1 MYQYSDKIM
10 TTNIQPKGLS
20 NWLKTDLKTFV
31 IAGPCSLE
39 SERQI
44 HDTAKALASIKIP
57 VLRGGIWK
65 PRTRPG
71 SFMGIGTQA
80 IQWLADAA
88 KQNNMLSAVEVA
100 NAQHVED
107 CLKAGIDI
115 LWIGARSTVS
125 PFVVQEIA
133 DALKGVNIPVMVKN
147 PINPDFEL
155 WLGAIERIYNA
166 GIEKVAAIHRGF
178 SQYEKNTYR
187 NTPNWNIPLELKRIA
202 PEIPIICDPSHICGT
217 IDLIPH
223 VSQKAMDLN
232 FDGLMI
238 ESHIDPSNALSDKDQ
253 QLSPAELSDLINKLI
268 IRDSTS
274 NNIDFID
281 KLKRLR
287 TEIDKI
293 DYEVLELLAARSR
306 LVKEIGL
313 FKKENNITIFQPER
327 WAEIVET
334 RKKYGQEIHL
344 SEELILDMVKSIHRE
359 SISIQTKVMQDEK
372 PTK

>member
-1 MYQYSDKIM
+1 M
-10 TTNIQPKGLS
+10 TTNIKPKGLS
-20 NWLKTDLKTFV
+20 NWLNTDLKTFV
-31 IAGPCSLE
+31 IAGPCSVE
-39 SERQI
+39 SEKQI
-44 HDTAKALASIKIP
+44 HDTAKALASYNIP

-80 IQWLADAA
+80 IHWLADAA
-88 KQNNMLSAVEVA
+88 KQNNMKSAVEVA
-100 NAQHVED
+100 NAEHVED
-107 CLKAGIDI
+107 CLKAGVDI

-166 GIEKVAAIHRGF
+166 GIEKVAAVHRGF

-202 PEIPIICDPSHICGT
+202 PEIPIICDPSHICGS

-253 QLSPAELSDLINKLI
+253 QLSPAALAELINKLI
-268 IRDSTS
+268 IRESIS
-274 NNIDFID
+274 NNSEFID

-334 RKKYGQEIHL
+334 RNKYGQEIHL
-344 SEELILDMVKSIHRE
+344 SEELILDLVKSIHRE

-372 PTK
+372 STK